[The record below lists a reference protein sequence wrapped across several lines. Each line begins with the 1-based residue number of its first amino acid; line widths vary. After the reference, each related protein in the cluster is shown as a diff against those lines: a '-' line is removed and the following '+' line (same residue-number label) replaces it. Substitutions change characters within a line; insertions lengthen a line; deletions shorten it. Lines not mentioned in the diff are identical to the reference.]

1 MKHSLYGKIAAS
13 VLLRLFVSG
22 NERCHTTEDRTLSMA
37 NTLKVMCVI
46 QVTQTYR
53 KNDSDIT
60 VIFKISDFLTNFKPK
75 DVFLWYK
82 YSTEINPNLLTFFF
96 KWLPEIHVVYVRPQI
111 DSM

>member
-1 MKHSLYGKIAAS
+1 MKHSLYGKIAAT

-22 NERCHTTEDRTLSMA
+22 NERCHTTEVRTISMA

-60 VIFKISDFLTNFKPK
+60 VIFRLSDFLTNFKPK

-82 YSTEINPNLLTFFF
+82 YSTEINSEPTYIFLQ
-96 KWLPEIHVVYVRPQI
+96 VVTRNTRSLCSATV
-111 DSM
+111 